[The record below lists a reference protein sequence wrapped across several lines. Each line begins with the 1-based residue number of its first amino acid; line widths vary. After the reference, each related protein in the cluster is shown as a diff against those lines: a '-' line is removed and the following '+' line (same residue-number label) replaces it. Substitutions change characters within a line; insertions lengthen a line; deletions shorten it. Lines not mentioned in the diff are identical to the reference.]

1 MPCVSADDPLNQILP
16 RQSPEA
22 LQRSMAPIRE
32 WLPGS
37 FPPWWARRRRSRR
50 WRVRPCWG
58 RSSGA
63 SLWRERS
70 AAGRSASLEERGR
83 HVSSH
88 CSSVLLL
95 LFCPCYR
102 SFFSRQNK
110 NNSQLSASRNKHIG
124 VWSFFQRNTTQ
135 FCLWWNW
142 HKPALTHININKIDI
157 HLQWRPNTG
166 VVKPLQAVMKLKYA
180 FTTSQDPN

>member
-1 MPCVSADDPLNQILP
+1 MPRVSADDPPVNQILSG
-16 RQSPEA
+16 QSPEA
-22 LQRSMAPIRE
+22 LQWSMAPIRE

-83 HVSSH
+83 HVSSLCVH
-88 CSSVLLL
+88 TTNRISCSKFNSFPT
-95 LFCPCYR
+95 FCSCYR
-102 SFFSRQNK
+102 SFFSRQK
-110 NNSQLSASRNKHIG
+110 QNNSMVTLCIQKQTQQSLKFLSEEHNS
-124 VWSFFQRNTTQ
+124 V
-135 FCLWWNW
+135 L
-142 HKPALTHININKIDI
+142 L
-157 HLQWRPNTG
+157 
-166 VVKPLQAVMKLKYA
+166 VVELAQ
-180 FTTSQDPN
+180 TSPDPH